1 MFDRS
6 LATSGFDTETLVS
19 ERYVTYLLLA
29 QIEAGLMALE
39 FNVVKTSPPTNLTV
53 IIHPPAGANYE
64 RLYNES
70 QDPPLPDP
78 VNNSLLCR
86 LLPGEASGFCD
97 LGFTQDGK
105 LLTRSYDNMVRVWDV
120 ITRSQNEQLAF
131 EVEPAIGSAFNAAGT
146 QIATAAVDHDIR
158 IWDLATK
165 SVIQTLTGHT
175 LAAWCVAF
183 SPDGQRLVSGSF
195 DQTIRIWDL
204 QTGMLLHTLA
214 GHDGR
219 VTSVA
224 FKGDGTQIVSGGED
238 GTVRVWDA
246 QTGAPL
252 GVFMGHTGAVNCVT
266 FSLTGF
272 NVVSGSDDKT
282 VRVCNSTTGNL
293 LRNYNEHTD
302 AVNWVDVGTSHIIS
316 ASRDKSIKL
325 WEINQLSSVRT
336 VSDHRS
342 EVTRAMFSGTGPAN
356 FSVSAGGS
364 IRTWADTN
372 KPDTIEVRMDFMHVA
387 AFVTIID
394 HNANDATHEGFI
406 GLIVYMAL
414 YADRSANG
422 LESNH
427 VLRLSFAK
435 LDDPTKN
442 LLETQGIDVELVEQT
457 LREQLDRDL
466 PLGIAQGQQVQQI
479 QMRKFFDEDDNRTLG
494 IYVDLALHAGPGD
507 NYVAPRGNALFAQ
520 SFRAPDVEIAFATS
534 PGLFALLGPDA
545 KYRRAELA
553 PGTTEYR
560 YPFREDEKDSSSKE
574 LGIIESFS
582 IGPTYIVDANGNV
595 INLGKLHIEMEG
607 EYTDTTPNFGFTA
620 HFWFFPKR
628 DAQGIVEWEPSVDLD
643 LGPLATVLML
653 VGGILLLTPLAKVG
667 VAIWLLVGTVA
678 ALVGREVAEV
688 LLSKKLAEEVD
699 EESQASVLDSLPFRL
714 PAAKRRWDP
723 FYETEHQIVAKLNEP
738 MIIDVAGIAF
748 EGQALALDKQ
758 PVLNADIAPHD
769 EVRENGDIVA
779 LRYDVPDAAQFATD
793 FEAKG
798 PGVDRRDFVRSDPV
812 TQPRLV
818 TLTLDQVA
826 ARKTEQRILAP
837 IVLDA
842 RRINMFSGQI
852 DRLLCATWR
861 VRTQQRDRLIT
872 LFQQR
877 TRDEIVANDLAQIQQ
892 DATTAL
898 TAKLGRAPTD
908 EELAKEV
915 ELRIQSLIKDL
926 QKEYESGD
934 LREDLHDA
942 LAPLLHFDVA
952 PEELV
957 ALQERGF
964 FTLDGKVIIVR
975 ENDDG
980 SHTPYYRDYADR
992 DPRDN
997 LLSLP
1002 HYQYPYVPPSP

>member
-6 LATSGFDTETLVS
+6 LVTSNFDTETLVS
-19 ERYVTYLLLA
+19 ERYLTYLILA
-29 QIEAGLMALE
+29 QVEAGLMALE
-39 FNVVKTSPPTNLTV
+39 FDVVKAVPPINMTV
-53 IIHPPAGANYE
+53 VIHPPAGADYE

-70 QDPPLPDP
+70 LDPPLPDP

-97 LGFTQDGK
+97 LGFTQDAK
-105 LLTRSYDNMVRVWDV
+105 VLTRSYDNMVRVWDL
-120 ITRSQNEQLAF
+120 TERSQDEQRAF
-131 EVEPAIGSAFNAAGT
+131 EVEPAIGSAFNGT
-146 QIATAAVDHDIR
+146 GTRIATTAVNREIH

-165 SVIQTLTGHT
+165 TVVQTLTGHS
-175 LAAWCVAF
+175 LAVWCVAF

-204 QTGMLLHTLA
+204 QTGTLLQTLA

-219 VTSVA
+219 VCSVA

-238 GTVRVWDA
+238 GTVRIWDA

-266 FSLTGF
+266 FSLTGL

-282 VRVCNSTTGNL
+282 VRVCNSTTGNPV
-293 LRNYNEHTD
+293 RTYNEHTD

-316 ASRDKSIKL
+316 ASRDGSIKL
-325 WEINQLSSVRT
+325 WAINQTNSVRT
-336 VSDHRS
+336 VRDHRS
-342 EVTRAMFSGTGPAN
+342 EVTRAMFSDTGPAN
-356 FSVSAGGS
+356 VSVSAGGS
-364 IRTWADTN
+364 IRLWADTTRT
-372 KPDTIEVRMDFMHVA
+372 DTLELRMDFMHVA
-387 AFVTIID
+387 PWVTVID
-394 HNANDATHEGFI
+394 HNANDETFENFI
-406 GLIVYMAL
+406 GLIVYLAI
-414 YADRSANG
+414 YADKSANG

-435 LDDPTKN
+435 LDEPTKY
-442 LLETQGIDVELVEQT
+442 LLEQRGIDVKLVEQT

-466 PLGIAQGQQVQQI
+466 PLGVAQGQQVQQI
-479 QMRKFFDEDDNRTLG
+479 EMRKFFDDEGNRTLG
-494 IYVDLALHAGPGD
+494 IYVDLALHAGPGED
-507 NYVAPRGNALFAQ
+507 YVPPRGNTSLAH
-520 SFRAPDVEIAFATS
+520 SFRAPNVDIAFATS

-553 PGTTEYR
+553 PGSTEYR

-582 IGPTYIVDANGNV
+582 IGPTYSVDANGNLV
-595 INLGKLHIEMEG
+595 NLGKLHIEMEG
-607 EYTDTTPNFGFTA
+607 EYTDSSPNFGFTG

-628 DAQGIVEWEPSVDLD
+628 NAQGVVEWDVSVDLG
-643 LGPLATVLML
+643 LGVLATALML
-653 VGGILLLTPLAKVG
+653 VGGILLLTPLVKVG
-667 VAIWLLVGTVA
+667 VAIWLVVGAIA
-678 ALVGREVAEV
+678 ALVGREVAEALV
-688 LLSKKLAEEVD
+688 SKKLAEGVD
-699 EESQASVLDSLPFRL
+699 EESQASVLDSLPFRV

-723 FYETEHQIVAKLNEP
+723 FYETEHQIVAKLDERVA
-738 MIIDVAGIAF
+738 IDELGIAF
-748 EGQALALDKQ
+748 EGQALALDKKQ
-758 PVLNADIAPHD
+758 VLITDIAPYD
-769 EVRENGDIVA
+769 ELRENGDIVA
-779 LRYDVPDAAQFATD
+779 LRYDIPDAAQHAAD
-793 FEAKG
+793 FEARG
-798 PGVDRRDFVRSDPV
+798 PGVDRRDFVISDPL

-818 TLTLDQVA
+818 TLSLDQVA
-826 ARKTEQRILAP
+826 ARKAEQRILAP
-837 IVLDA
+837 TVLDA
-842 RRINMFSGQI
+842 RRINMFGGQI
-852 DRLLCATWR
+852 DRLLCVTWR
-861 VRTQQRDRLIT
+861 VRTQQRDRLIA

-877 TRDEIVANDLAQIQQ
+877 TRDDIIANGLAQIQQ

-926 QKEYESGD
+926 QKEYEDGD
-934 LREDLHDA
+934 LRDDLHEA

-952 PEELV
+952 PEELID
-957 ALQERGF
+957 LQKRGF
-964 FTLDGKVIIVR
+964 FTLDGKEIIVR
-975 ENDDG
+975 ENRNG
-980 SHTPYYRDYADR
+980 SHTPYYRDHPDG

-1002 HYQYPYVPPSP
+1002 HYAYPYDPSSP